1 MRLRLPRS
9 LGSILAVAAPFVL
22 AAVAFVLPAAA
33 APNGPNGLKDK
44 KEGSAKSSK
53 KKPAK
58 AGATKKLPPLP
69 AKIDDKQ
76 PEAKPAAA
84 TTATAT
90 AKKNGEAEEPP
101 VELTGALPEAKL
113 VDKKPKKPK
122 ASDGKADGTGATKV
136 VASKS
141 KSSKDDNDD
150 KKDSKKKDGKG
161 KEPKTVKA
169 IKAVVDDKT
178 PEKTGDSKKAKDA
191 KEVTPEFGGIEKDP
205 DKKPKVKT
213 CLNPAVTFARLG
225 QPTDVAF
232 ALTTCKGKIAPL
244 AIEYLSILGR
254 PYDLP
259 QPTWMKANQVLNL
272 PAQQIATEV
281 QKAFAA
287 KPNGKKSDKV
297 TGALGTKLDPKAKEI
312 APGIKRLDEGL
323 VVRLQAIAD
332 KFPGKTITLVSGYRP
347 KSSGSP
353 HKAGHAF
360 DIRLDGVT
368 NETLV
373 AFCKTLKDTGCGYY
387 PNSYFVHV
395 DVREMG
401 TGHVF
406 WIDVSGPG
414 EKPQYVKSWPPP
426 ALPQLPKSKQ
436 VMPNEATA
444 VQVDETTGLPIDPT
458 TDTTTIGPMDE
469 VTEP

>member
-22 AAVAFVLPAAA
+22 AAVAFVVPASVSA
-33 APNGPNGLKDK
+33 APNGKDK
-44 KEGSAKSSK
+44 KESAKPSKKKSSK
-53 KKPAK
+53 VAPTA
-58 AGATKKLPPLP
+58 KKLPPLP
-69 AKIDDKQ
+69 AKTDEKE
-76 PEAKPAAA
+76 PEQKPVEP
-84 TTATAT
+84 TTAT
-90 AKKNGEAEEPP
+90 AKKSDDIEEPP

-113 VDKKPKKPK
+113 ANKKPKKPK
-122 ASDGKADGTGATKV
+122 VEADKVADKSDKKDAKKV
-136 VASKS
+136 VASKTKT
-141 KSSKDDNDD
+141 KSDDDKDAKKKGDKGKDVAKD
-150 KKDSKKKDGKG
+150 KKDPKG
-161 KEPKTVKA
+161 P
-169 IKAVVDDKT
+169 KAVVDDKI
-178 PEKTGDSKKAKDA
+178 EKKAKD
-191 KEVTPEFGGIEKDP
+191 KDVTPEFGGIEKDP

-232 ALTTCKGKIAPL
+232 ALTTCKGKVAPL

-259 QPTWMKANQVLNL
+259 QPTWMKPAQVLNL
-272 PAQQIATEV
+272 PAQQIASEV
-281 QKAFAA
+281 QKTFDA
-287 KPNGKKSDKV
+287 KSKSKDKN
-297 TGALGTKLDPKAKEI
+297 AKLGTKLDPKDKEV
-312 APGIKRLDEGL
+312 APGIKRLDAGL

-347 KSSGSP
+347 KSAGSP

-395 DVREMG
+395 DVREPG

-426 ALPQLPKSKQ
+426 ALPQLPKSNK
-436 VMPNEATA
+436 VVANEATA
-444 VQVDETTGLPIDPT
+444 PQLDESSGKPIDAT
-458 TDTTTIGPMDE
+458 TDTTTIGPIDE
-469 VTEP
+469 VTEEPEKTQ

>member
-1 MRLRLPRS
+1 M
-9 LGSILAVAAPFVL
+9 LAVAAPFVL
-22 AAVAFVLPAAA
+22 AVLAFVSPASAA
-33 APNGPNGLKDK
+33 TK
-44 KEGSAKSSK
+44 SAAK
-53 KKPAK
+53 KKPK
-58 AGATKKLPPLP
+58 AATTVLAKKLPPLP
-69 AKIDDKQ
+69 AKTDDAA
-76 PEAKPAAA
+76 PEAKPAPV
-84 TTATAT
+84 
-90 AKKNGEAEEPP
+90 AKKKDDVEEPP
-101 VELTGALPEAKL
+101 IELTGALPEAKL

-122 ASDGKADGTGATKV
+122 ATDEKIEKKSDDKSDKKDAKKI

-141 KSSKDDNDD
+141 KTTSEKSDDKSD
-150 KKDSKKKDGKG
+150 KKDSKAKKTDAKDA
-161 KEPKTVKA
+161 KSAKV
-169 IKAVVDDKT
+169 VVDDKT
-178 PEKTGDSKKAKDA
+178 TKESKTKEKAKE
-191 KEVTPEFGGIEKDP
+191 KEVTPDFGGIEKDP

-213 CLNPAVTFARLG
+213 CLNPAVSFARLG

-259 QPTWMKANQVLNL
+259 QPTWMKPGQVLNL
-272 PAQQIATEV
+272 PAQQISAEV
-281 QKAFAA
+281 QKAFVA
-287 KPNGKKSDKV
+287 KPKGAKLGDGEGKTAK
-297 TGALGTKLDPKAKEI
+297 LGTKLDPKAKEI
-312 APGIKRLDEGL
+312 APGIKRLDDGL

-347 KSSGSP
+347 KSAGSP

-395 DVREMG
+395 DVREAG
-401 TGHVF
+401 TGHVY

-426 ALPQLPKSKQ
+426 ALPQLPKTK
-436 VMPNEATA
+436 PTANEATA
-444 VQVDETTGLPIDPT
+444 EQLD
-458 TDTTTIGPMDE
+458 
-469 VTEP
+469 

>member
-1 MRLRLPRS
+1 MRLPRS
-9 LGSILAVAAPFVL
+9 IGSFFAVAAPFVL
-22 AAVAFVLPAAA
+22 AAVAFVLPASVSA
-33 APNGPNGLKDK
+33 APNGSKDK
-44 KEGSAKSSK
+44 EKKETVKAEK
-53 KKPAK
+53 KKAKPA
-58 AGATKKLPPLP
+58 APTAKKLPPLP
-69 AKIDDKQ
+69 AKTDDAE
-76 PEAKPAAA
+76 PEQKPAPAATMA
-84 TTATAT
+84 TTA
-90 AKKNGEAEEPP
+90 KKKTDEVEEPP

-113 VDKKPKKPK
+113 ANKKPKKPK
-122 ASDGKADGTGATKV
+122 VDADKGDKTEKTDKKDAKKV
-136 VASKS
+136 VASKT
-141 KSSKDDNDD
+141 KTKDDD
-150 KKDSKKKDGKG
+150 KKSKTGKDKEKETDK
-161 KEPKTVKA
+161 KEPKGAKT
-169 IKAVVDDKT
+169 VVD
-178 PEKTGDSKKAKDA
+178 PKDT
-191 KEVTPEFGGIEKDP
+191 KDVTPDFGGIEKDP

-213 CLNPAVTFARLG
+213 CFNPAVTFARLG

-259 QPTWMKANQVLNL
+259 QPTWMKPDQVLNL

-287 KPNGKKSDKV
+287 KPKAKKE
-297 TGALGTKLDPKAKEI
+297 LGTKLDPKNKEI

-323 VVRLQAIAD
+323 VMRLQAIAD

-347 KSSGSP
+347 KSNGSP
-353 HKAGHAF
+353 HQAGHAF

-395 DVREMG
+395 DVRDAG

-406 WIDVSGPG
+406 WIDASGPG

-426 ALPQLPKSKQ
+426 ALPPLPKSKTK
-436 VMPNEATA
+436 VAPNEATA
-444 VQVDETTGLPIDPT
+444 EQVDESSGQPIDPT
-458 TDTTTIGPMDE
+458 TDTSTIGPMDE
-469 VTEP
+469 VTEPAQPEKTQ